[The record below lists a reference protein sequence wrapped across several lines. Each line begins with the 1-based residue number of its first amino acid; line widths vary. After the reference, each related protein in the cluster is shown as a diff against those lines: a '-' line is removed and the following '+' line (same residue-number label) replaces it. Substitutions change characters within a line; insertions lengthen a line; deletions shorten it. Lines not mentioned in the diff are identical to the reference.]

1 MTFNFQIFLKKRNI
15 IIIWILAGLIS
26 AIKQYFLGETNSHLN
41 NYIIF
46 KTSFYHL
53 LDHLNLYL
61 EHPKD
66 CLGLYLY
73 GPIFA
78 ILIAPFSI
86 LPTLLGY
93 ALWNIL
99 NAGILLYAIY
109 QLPISDKDRAL
120 VSWISL
126 NCLIT
131 SLLNSQFHAICVA
144 LIILSYTFIHKKQFF
159 WAAFFLVLGV
169 SIKLYG
175 IVGLAFFFFVEDKLK
190 YILYCV
196 FWTIVLFTLPM
207 IFVGIDYIFQCYV
220 DWYQVL
226 VDKNFQNTILL
237 NTRTDVCVMG
247 MFRRVFHNQTLS
259 NLYFIIPGLI
269 VFALSYLRF
278 SQFKNIVFQ
287 LRILASA
294 LIFIILASTGSES
307 PTIIIGFVGVAIWYL
322 LSGKTTL
329 DKVILWF
336 ALIISSFS
344 PTDVFPRYIREEYI
358 NQYALMVL
366 PLIFVWLKL
375 NWDIALANFNYQKKN
390 NLDTVIN

>member
-1 MTFNFQIFLKKRNI
+1 MTINFQFFLKRRNI
-15 IIIWILAGLIS
+15 IIIWVLAGLIT
-26 AIKQYFLGETNSHLN
+26 AIKQYFLGETNSHIN

-46 KTSFYHL
+46 ETSFYHL

-73 GPIFA
+73 GPVFA
-78 ILIAPFSI
+78 ILIAPFSV
-86 LPTLLGY
+86 LPTLVGY
-93 ALWNIL
+93 TLWNLL

-109 QLPISDKDRAL
+109 QLPISEKDKAI

-175 IVGLAFFFFVEDKLK
+175 IVGLAFFFFVDDKLK
-190 YILYCV
+190 YILYGV
-196 FWTIVLFTLPM
+196 FWSIVLFTLPM
-207 IFVGIDYIFQCYV
+207 LFVGIDYILQCYV

-226 VDKNFQNTILL
+226 VYKNNLNTMLI

-247 MFRRVFHNQTLS
+247 MFRRLFHNQSLS
-259 NLYFIIPGLI
+259 NLYFIIPGLLI
-269 VFALSYLRF
+269 FALSYLRI
-278 SQFKNIVFQ
+278 SQFKNITFQ
-287 LRILASA
+287 LRLLASA
-294 LIFIILASTGSES
+294 LLFIILASTGSES
-307 PTIIIGFVGVAIWYL
+307 PTIIIGFVGVGIWYI
-322 LSGKTTL
+322 LSDKTKL
-329 DKVILWF
+329 DIAILWF

-344 PTDVFPRYIREEYI
+344 PTDVFPKFIREHYI
-358 NQYALMVL
+358 NQYALMVF
-366 PLIFVWLKL
+366 PLLIVWLKL
-375 NWDIALANFNYQKKN
+375 NWDILVSNFNYLKN
-390 NLDTVIN
+390 KNVTSA

>member
-1 MTFNFQIFLKKRNI
+1 MTINFQFFLKRRNI
-15 IIIWILAGLIS
+15 IIIWVLAGLIT
-26 AIKQYFLGETNSHLN
+26 AIKQYFLGETNSHIN

-46 KTSFYHL
+46 ETSFYHL

-73 GPIFA
+73 GPVFA
-78 ILIAPFSI
+78 ILIAPFSV
-86 LPTLLGY
+86 LPTLVGY
-93 ALWNIL
+93 TLWNLL

-109 QLPISDKDRAL
+109 QLPISEKDKAI

-175 IVGLAFFFFVEDKLK
+175 IVGLAFFFFVDDKLK
-190 YILYCV
+190 YILYGV
-196 FWTIVLFTLPM
+196 FWSIVLFTLPM
-207 IFVGIDYIFQCYV
+207 LFVGIDYILQCYV

-226 VDKNFQNTILL
+226 VYKNNLNTMLI

-247 MFRRVFHNQTLS
+247 MFRRLFHNQSLS
-259 NLYFIIPGLI
+259 NLYFIIPGLLI
-269 VFALSYLRF
+269 FALSYLRI
-278 SQFKNIVFQ
+278 SQFKNITFQ
-287 LRILASA
+287 LRLLASA
-294 LIFIILASTGSES
+294 LLFIILASTGSES
-307 PTIIIGFVGVAIWYL
+307 PTIIIGFVGVGIWYI
-322 LSGKTTL
+322 LSDKTKL
-329 DKVILWF
+329 DIAILWF

-344 PTDVFPRYIREEYI
+344 PTDVFPKFIREHYI
-358 NQYALMVL
+358 NQYALMVF
-366 PLIFVWLKL
+366 PLLIVWLKL
-375 NWDIALANFNYQKKN
+375 NWDILVSNFNYLKNKK
-390 NLDTVIN
+390 VKSA

>member
-1 MTFNFQIFLKKRNI
+1 MTFNFQFFLKRRNI
-15 IIIWILAGLIS
+15 IIIWVLAGLIT
-26 AIKQYFLGETNSHLN
+26 AIKQYFLGETNSHIN

-46 KTSFYHL
+46 ETSFYHL

-73 GPIFA
+73 GPVFA
-78 ILIAPFSI
+78 ILIAPFSV
-86 LPTLLGY
+86 LPTLVGY
-93 ALWNIL
+93 TLWNLL

-109 QLPISDKDRAL
+109 QLPISEKDKAI

-175 IVGLAFFFFVEDKLK
+175 IVGLAFFFFVDDKLK
-190 YILYCV
+190 YILYGV
-196 FWTIVLFTLPM
+196 FWSIVLFTLPM
-207 IFVGIDYIFQCYV
+207 LFVGIDYILQCYV

-226 VDKNFQNTILL
+226 VYKNNLNTMLI

-247 MFRRVFHNQTLS
+247 MFRRLFHNQSLS
-259 NLYFIIPGLI
+259 NLYFIIPGLLI
-269 VFALSYLRF
+269 FALSYLRI
-278 SQFKNIVFQ
+278 SQFKNITFQ
-287 LRILASA
+287 LRLLASA
-294 LIFIILASTGSES
+294 LLFIILASTGSES
-307 PTIIIGFVGVAIWYL
+307 PTIIIGFVGVGIWYI
-322 LSGKTTL
+322 LSDKTKL
-329 DKVILWF
+329 DIAILWF

-344 PTDVFPRYIREEYI
+344 PTDVFPKFIREHYI
-358 NQYALMVL
+358 NQYALMVF
-366 PLIFVWLKL
+366 PLLIVWLKL
-375 NWDIALANFNYQKKN
+375 NWDILVSNFNYLKN
-390 NLDTVIN
+390 NKLKSA